1 MSLILDIS
9 NTNFELVNSDSSLP
23 KFSIGQK
30 VFRTSENAPAVVLSI
45 ESTPHDINCKY
56 VYNIKY
62 DEGASPG
69 NDGTGYWP
77 ENSLSVQQILD
88 IDISGNNF
96 ELDNNGS

>member
-1 MSLILDIS
+1 MSLIVDIS
-9 NTNFELVNSDSSLP
+9 NTNFELVNNDSSLP

-45 ESTPHDINCKY
+45 ESTPHDINSKY

-77 ENSLSVQQILD
+77 ENSLSAQEIVY
-88 IDISGNNF
+88 ISNNNA
-96 ELDNNGS
+96 ELDTNSS

>member
-1 MSLILDIS
+1 MSDIS
-9 NTNFELVNSDSSLP
+9 NTNFELVNNNSLLP

-62 DEGASPG
+62 DEGASTG

-77 ENSLSVQQILD
+77 ENSLSAQEIVY
-88 IDISGNNF
+88 ISNNNA
-96 ELDNNGS
+96 ELDTNSS